1 MTEEAFKKIIID
13 ELKEEL
19 LELDLFGTD
28 DTDPKATALKVNINK
43 PQIMGKEEYEEST
56 IKYSTSPRLS
66 KWWKCSLILNS
77 LFDFY

>member
-19 LELDLFGTD
+19 LELDMFGTD

-43 PQIMGKEEYEEST
+43 PQIMGKEEYEEAT
-56 IKYSTSPRLS
+56 IDITEPRLS